1 MVSGRSYKKILQA
14 LLIVLFCTGFTLL
27 PPAAPTT
34 IKVLVVFLK
43 LSAPFCSSPEACLP
57 DFGQN
62 HMDSVHEPRHSAST
76 YESMLNY
83 TMSSFIKEATYN
95 NANVIFDAVL
105 NPDSSDGW
113 FDAPHS
119 LEQYNNPNGDYP
131 PAAEAF
137 MGQDA
142 YNLAYGVIGSAAD
155 NYDMLYVVNN
165 IQMLYGF
172 ATSQYPYDSLVVS
185 GENSNDDSFFAVLGH
200 ELGHTFTLHHVVM
213 GPYDIVGDSPVLVH
227 YGGWSKVWAG
237 WVPQITDMPCID
249 GPCEITTTLQPMVRA
264 GNNVLRIPFINFPA
278 PHFWGYFVECRAQIG
293 FDAKIPEEGVII
305 TRVLTAFTFENAAR
319 IAFPEGIE
327 NYNTAAL
334 APGEVFVDEERQIT
348 ITYVSKDA
356 YDNCT
361 VKAELGEINAPDL
374 MIKSGSETP
383 SGAGYV
389 EYTSR
394 DIWIDSQEN
403 GWDVYPFGTAFS
415 QEGGQSVPTGYGDP
429 FWVDHENRIKFL
441 VRNIGYSAADNVI
454 ADVYVTQ
461 PIILTFPPITCEDP
475 RLNDREL
482 IASVNIDHLAKDG
495 IYFGSVPYTPT
506 TNASAQV
513 EVVIRD
519 YVGEVTHTN
528 NSASETYASQYVMA
542 DVLGELDIDTLFEAL
557 DPGADSVLVLT
568 EMNCLDYRPY
578 RFVKKVISAIDKKDW
593 VMNFEQFEVMEIP
606 EEQAELRLASLPPA
620 DAQPGD
626 CEETLVELQTMNDDY
641 FVPAAG
647 FTFRT
652 CVVAPTELTCN
663 APKDPLDPGSWVL
676 IRGELTPAPEGG
688 AIALEFTSPKGES
701 FIQNTK
707 VEEDGTYKLA
717 YLPAGTGKWQ
727 VQAFWQGS
735 DASAPAESEV
745 CAFEIASDEPEFT
758 LNHNVNCRLGPSTD
772 YKVVTAGSIGDVIP
786 VEGRSK
792 DALWLYGTMRG
803 VKCWM
808 SLELGELNVNPW
820 TLPEREAP
828 VLKLKPTLVPSLCGS
843 YKTQAVCERHKDACK
858 WVITPG
864 ALGVCKAK

>member
-1 MVSGRSYKKILQA
+1 M
-14 LLIVLFCTGFTLL
+14 C
-27 PPAAPTT
+27 
-34 IKVLVVFLK
+34 
-43 LSAPFCSSPEACLP
+43 
-57 DFGQN
+57 
-62 HMDSVHEPRHSAST
+62 
-76 YESMLNY
+76 
-83 TMSSFIKEATYN
+83 
-95 NANVIFDAVL
+95 
-105 NPDSSDGW
+105 
-113 FDAPHS
+113 
-119 LEQYNNPNGDYP
+119 
-131 PAAEAF
+131 
-137 MGQDA
+137 
-142 YNLAYGVIGSAAD
+142 
-155 NYDMLYVVNN
+155 
-165 IQMLYGF
+165 
-172 ATSQYPYDSLVVS
+172 
-185 GENSNDDSFFAVLGH
+185 
-200 ELGHTFTLHHVVM
+200 
-213 GPYDIVGDSPVLVH
+213 
-227 YGGWSKVWAG
+227 
-237 WVPQITDMPCID
+237 
-249 GPCEITTTLQPMVRA
+249 
-264 GNNVLRIPFINFPA
+264 IPFN
-278 PHFWGYFVECRAQIG
+278 
-293 FDAKIPEEGVII
+293 
-305 TRVLTAFTFENAAR
+305 
-319 IAFPEGIE
+319 
-327 NYNTAAL
+327 
-334 APGEVFVDEERQIT
+334 
-348 ITYVSKDA
+348 S
-356 YDNCT
+356 
-361 VKAELGEINAPDL
+361 
-374 MIKSGSETP
+374 
-383 SGAGYV
+383 
-389 EYTSR
+389 
-394 DIWIDSQEN
+394 
-403 GWDVYPFGTAFS
+403 AFS

-441 VRNIGYSAADNVI
+441 VRNTGYSSADNVI
-454 ADVYVTQ
+454 VDVYVTQ

-495 IYFGSVPYTPT
+495 FYFGTVPYTPT
-506 TNASAQV
+506 INASAQV

-663 APKDPLDPGSWVL
+663 APKDPVEPESWVL

-688 AIALEFTSPKGES
+688 AIALEFNGPEGES

-717 YLPAGTGKWQ
+717 YLPVGTGKWQ

-745 CAFEIASDEPEFT
+745 CSFEIASDEPEFT

-808 SLELGELNVNPW
+808 SLELGVLNINPW

-828 VLKLKPTLVPSLCGS
+828 VLKLKPTLVPSLCGN
-843 YKTQAVCERHKDACK
+843 YTTQAVCERHKDACK

-864 ALGVCKAK
+864 APGVCKAK